1 MKKFGSLFTFSI
13 YLIAITIISAVIFI
27 YYFNKQLGAGLIKCA
42 EDEVRHLISIVMNNC
57 VQKYLDETDTFK
69 LLTIE
74 RDNNEVIKRIQYDTK
89 ILNQTRNKIID
100 ILETDLDNLVKGKI
114 KEINLNINKLSQE
127 YYEKTDNGIVFM
139 VSIGSVSG
147 NPFFANIGPKIPLNL
162 KPIGDATANILTNIT
177 EYGMNNA
184 LIEIS
189 IELTATIVI
198 HMPFLSKN
206 VTIKNIIPLN
216 LEIIQGAIP
225 NYYLNYG
232 LQ

>member
-57 VQKYLDETDTFK
+57 VQKYLDETDNLK

-114 KEINLNINKLSQE
+114 KEIDLNINKLSQE